1 MRTDIQAIKQ
11 RFEIIGNAPSLNRS
25 LEIAAQV
32 AITDMSVLVT
42 GESGVGKEVFSK
54 IIHQLSP
61 RKHNKYIAVNCGAIP
76 EGTIESELF
85 GHVKGAFTNA
95 ERDRKGYF
103 AEANKGTIFLDEV
116 AELPLGMQV
125 KLLRVLE
132 SGEFLPVGSSTLQK
146 SDVRI
151 VAATNVDLP
160 DAIKKGKFREDLYY
174 RLNQIS
180 ISVPPLRKRKE
191 DIYLLWRKFTLNQ
204 ADKYRMP
211 IADLTPDAREYL
223 EQFPWYGNVR
233 QLKNVAEQISII
245 ESVRPIDKA
254 TLEKYIPK
262 TYEQTLPTIW
272 QGDAQ
277 SQLTERDLLLKALNV
292 NRMLGDMRA
301 EINELKSIIN
311 SLVHSS
317 QPHAIIEP
325 KHIAVPTQS
334 LPYVIPK
341 RENVKDNEEFIDTE
355 PITTMNAE
363 EEETPSL
370 SLADKEKETI
380 KAALQHYK
388 GKRKLAAKELGISE
402 RTLYRKIKEYD
413 IDF

>member
-1 MRTDIQAIKQ
+1 MRTDIQTIKQ
-11 RFEIIGNAPSLNRS
+11 RFEIIGNAPALNRA
-25 LEIAAQV
+25 LEIASQV

-54 IIHQLSP
+54 IIHQQSP

-103 AEANKGTIFLDEV
+103 AEADKGTIFLDEV

-160 DAIKKGKFREDLYY
+160 EAIKKGKFREDLYY

-180 ISVPPLRKRKE
+180 IFVPPLRERKE
-191 DIYLLWRKFTLNQ
+191 DIYLLWRKFALNQ

-211 IADLTPDAREYL
+211 VADLTPEAREYL

-245 ESVRPIDKA
+245 ESIRPIDRA

-262 TYEQTLPTIW
+262 LHEQTLPTVW

-277 SQLTERDLLLKALNV
+277 GQLTERDLLLKALNV

-317 QPHAIIEP
+317 QPHAIIETKP
-325 KHIAVPTQS
+325 MALPSQALPFVVPE
-334 LPYVIPK
+334 K
-341 RENVKDNEEFIDTE
+341 ERVKNSEEFIDPE
-355 PITTMNAE
+355 PITTTTA

-380 KAALQHYK
+380 EAALRHYK
-388 GKRKLAAKELGISE
+388 GKRKPAAKELGISE
-402 RTLYRKIKEYD
+402 RTLYRKIKEYN